1 MKTLSALQAKRYG
14 IYSCRSADALS
25 EAAAQM
31 TARNISTLIV
41 VDAEGYLGG
50 IITRTDLVRACYEH
64 DDWKDRPVEEYMSP
78 EVVTVEPDAPLLTV
92 MELLL
97 QRHIHRVVV
106 TRSEDD
112 KKRPIAVLSAAD
124 IVYHMTQTTAGKL

>member
-1 MKTLSALQAKRYG
+1 MSMM
-14 IYSCRSADALS
+14 I
-25 EAAAQM
+25 
-31 TARNISTLIV
+31 
-41 VDAEGYLGG
+41 
-50 IITRTDLVRACYEH
+50 
-64 DDWKDRPVEEYMSP
+64 WKDRPVEEYMSP

>member
-64 DDWKDRPVEEYMSP
+64 DDLE
-78 EVVTVEPDAPLLTV
+78 
-92 MELLL
+92 
-97 QRHIHRVVV
+97 
-106 TRSEDD
+106 RS
-112 KKRPIAVLSAAD
+112 
-124 IVYHMTQTTAGKL
+124 TC